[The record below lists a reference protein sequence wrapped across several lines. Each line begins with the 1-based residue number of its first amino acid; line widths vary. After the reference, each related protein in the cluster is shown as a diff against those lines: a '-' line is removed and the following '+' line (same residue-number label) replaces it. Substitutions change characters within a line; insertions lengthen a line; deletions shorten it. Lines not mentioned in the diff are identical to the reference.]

1 MPDRY
6 TYKTRLPCGFEE
18 NKMGQLVNY
27 ALAFAGVRLRD
38 DYGATATIVDASSLT
53 PLTILSR
60 IARSFPVV
68 RLNQAAAMGGLNHD
82 A

>member
-1 MPDRY
+1 
-6 TYKTRLPCGFEE
+6 
-18 NKMGQLVNY
+18 MGQLVNFS
-27 ALAFAGVRLRD
+27 LAFAGVRLRD
-38 DYGATATIVDASSLT
+38 DYGATGSLANASSLT
-53 PLTILSR
+53 PLKILSR